1 MKPACVV
8 DIQCRRLDPPT
19 LTQQPQL
26 AFPRHSNVVA
36 PWTVHH
42 ALSFESGFIVI
53 NFSHFRHSQWVT
65 RVTAARMEH
74 LSTHKQQLCTLGQQI
89 VIHRTPHLRGSGKS
103 PSCHIPVLATRVQV
117 FPPPAPPPP
126 AACGDVVVP
135 EVKVGRGWLGFQ
147 MLMQSCRACGGAGGQ
162 GPEGRGGQRHYASA
176 LTCARRAHVAKGWLA
191 VTQRETE
198 TVGMDWAIRY
208 QTVDRA
214 CYQGHFGS

>member
-53 NFSHFRHSQWVT
+53 TFPAQPVTEWVA
-65 RVTAARMEH
+65 RVTAARMQH

-89 VIHRTPHLRGSGKS
+89 VIHCTPHLRCEGQS
-103 PSCHIPVLATRVQV
+103 PSRHIPGLATRVQV

-147 MLMQSCRACGGAGGQ
+147 VFMQSRLACGGAGGQ

-176 LTCARRAHVAKGWLA
+176 
-191 VTQRETE
+191 
-198 TVGMDWAIRY
+198 
-208 QTVDRA
+208 
-214 CYQGHFGS
+214 